1 MRKYEAAQV
10 LFHQT
15 LIEVVAFLDERVVLI
30 AAEDEHLTMEQCT
43 DAVSQAFIFG
53 LDLTLEHKLSIPR
66 QLRISLAI
74 RAGRRLHRTL
84 ELLGDGFSSQP
95 LADHFFLEVGCPP
108 HEWSRLTLDHG
119 KIVRFLE
126 VNKQAE
132 GPLYQLLIEDFDIKA
147 RRPRLLC
154 LLLHEELLL
163 GLV

>member
-66 QLRISLAI
+66 QLRISLTI
-74 RAGRRLHRTL
+74 RARRRLHRTL

-95 LADHFFLEVGCPP
+95 LADHLFLEVGCPP

-119 KIVRFLE
+119 KIV
-126 VNKQAE
+126 
-132 GPLYQLLIEDFDIKA
+132 
-147 RRPRLLC
+147 
-154 LLLHEELLL
+154 
-163 GLV
+163 